1 MRKRQSTDY
10 LPFGSLSF
18 DPAYQR
24 QVIPARVRWLVANWD
39 LSKVGVITVSIRPD
53 DQKKAYVVDGQHRV
67 RAAMDLGLGDTKIL
81 CHIYR
86 GLTKEEESRLFL
98 SNNNVRPVTP
108 FDKFRAG
115 IVAKDPVA
123 VGVKRMVEEH
133 GWQIKSEARDGTIAC
148 VSELMKV
155 YSRDPGVLD
164 DTLSVLTEAWGTRA
178 EAVERPIITG
188 LASIFARYDGELDRG
203 VLVKKL
209 GKYRGGPGALTG
221 DARGLSDI
229 KSMPL
234 GRAVAEIV
242 VATYNKSR
250 RSGQLT
256 PL

>member
-1 MRKRQSTDY
+1 MRKRQSTDH
-10 LPFGSLSF
+10 LPFSSLSF

-39 LSKVGVITVSIRPD
+39 LSKVGVVTVSIRLNDP
-53 DQKKAYVVDGQHRV
+53 KKAYVVDGQHRV
-67 RAAMDLGLGDTKIL
+67 RAAMELGLADTKVL

-86 GLTKEEESRLFL
+86 DLTKEEEARHFL
-98 SNNNVRPVTP
+98 SSNDVRPVTP
-108 FDKFRAG
+108 FDKYRAG
-115 IVAKDPVA
+115 IVANNPVA
-123 VGVKRMVEEH
+123 IGVKKVAEGH
-133 GWQIKSEARDGTIAC
+133 GWKITGATGDGSIAC
-148 VSELMKV
+148 VSELMKL
-155 YSRDPGVLD
+155 YARDPDILD
-164 DTLSVLTEAWGTRA
+164 TTLNVLTEAWGTRA

-188 LASIFARYDGELDRG
+188 LSNILARYNGELDRG

-209 GKYRGGPGALTG
+209 GKYRGGPGALAG

-229 KSMPL
+229 KSVPL

-242 VATYNKSR
+242 VTTYNKGR